1 MTRHH
6 RISESRR
13 QQLSEQFKKMHTDPA
28 YAAAN
33 SKRMKRRHES
43 PDFRAKSAAAASANM
58 TRLHGTPEFA
68 AAASE
73 RMKQLH
79 CDPEFAG
86 QHAARSSE
94 RLKRLN
100 ADPEVKAKQLAARQ
114 RMRQLRADWPFKR
127 GNPHLSLTL
136 N

>member
-1 MTRHH
+1 MTRHR

-13 QQLSEQFKKMHTDPA
+13 QQLSEQFKQMHADPA

-33 SKRMKRRHES
+33 SQRMKQRQEN
-43 PDFRAKSAAAASANM
+43 PGFRTKSAAAASANM

-73 RMKQLH
+73 RMKLLH
-79 CDPEFAG
+79 GDPEFAA

-94 RLKRLN
+94 RLTRLN
-100 ADPEVKAKQLAARQ
+100 ADPEFKAKQLAARQ
-114 RMRQLRADWPFKR
+114 RMRRLRAAWPFKR
-127 GNPHLSLTL
+127 GNLSPPL